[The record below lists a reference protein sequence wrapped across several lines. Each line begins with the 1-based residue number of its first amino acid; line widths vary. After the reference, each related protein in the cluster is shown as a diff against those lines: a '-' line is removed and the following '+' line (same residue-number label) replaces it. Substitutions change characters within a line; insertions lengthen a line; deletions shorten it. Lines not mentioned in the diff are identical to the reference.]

1 MPLSIII
8 ADDHGFTLFG
18 MQRMLADLP
27 AFDVLGVTGSG
38 LEAIALCRR
47 HKPDIALLDFSMPD
61 ATGLE
66 VYAEIKR
73 WSPDTHTAIL
83 TGNVTPS
90 AWEKIAAAGVQGIFL
105 KTQELSEIC
114 DGLIQIGDGHAVY
127 APEVWERLDRATKG
141 PLLSDRE
148 REVLYGIARGLT
160 NSSIAKELSISPKT
174 VESHRASLMRK
185 IRVHS
190 TAELV
195 VSAFRD
201 GYLE

>member
-38 LEAIALCRR
+38 IEAIALCRQ

-73 WSPDTHTAIL
+73 WSPDTRTAIL
-83 TGNVTPS
+83 TGTVTPS

-105 KTQELSEIC
+105 KNQDLSEIC
-114 DGLIQIGDGHAVY
+114 DGLIQIGAGHSLY
-127 APEVWERLDRATKG
+127 APEVRERLDRTAKG

-174 VESHRASLMRK
+174 VESHRSSLMRK